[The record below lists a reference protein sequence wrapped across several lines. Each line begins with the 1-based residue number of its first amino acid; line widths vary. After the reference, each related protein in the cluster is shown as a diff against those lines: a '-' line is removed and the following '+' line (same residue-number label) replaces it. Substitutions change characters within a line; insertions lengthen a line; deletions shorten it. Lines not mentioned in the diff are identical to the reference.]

1 MVTNTTAVSS
11 DIAVHE
17 TAMQSFIF
25 KTYNEEELTW
35 QQHNDIH
42 RVLNQAYAHRTKS
55 FFKKTY
61 ADRQPIKRII
71 CEMDNQIVGHT
82 AIFEVTVMLD
92 KEPIKIGGIG
102 MTLSLKPFCDLGRQL
117 RKSAIE
123 VCRQLNYPLAIGRI
137 KNSANMKRSLQPL
150 VACFL
155 DTSLVGASTASHV
168 WEILAV
174 YDTHTDMKALNRF
187 CLYFNSQPSL
197 IIDGEV
203 F

>member
-1 MVTNTTAVSS
+1 M
-11 DIAVHE
+11 AVHE
-17 TAMQSFIF
+17 TAIQPFIF
-25 KTYNEEELTW
+25 KTYNEDELTW

-42 RVLNQAYAHRTKS
+42 RALNQAYAHRTKS

-61 ADRQPIKRII
+61 AERQPIKRVI
-71 CEMDNQIVGHT
+71 CEIDNQIIGHV
-82 AIFEVTVMLD
+82 AIFELTVMLD
-92 KEPIKIGGIG
+92 NEPIKIGGVG
-102 MTLSLKPFCDLGRQL
+102 MTLSLKLFCDLGRQL

-155 DTSLVGASTASHV
+155 NVPLIGTSSTSHA

-174 YDTHTDMKALNRF
+174 YDTHVDARVLNRF
-187 CLYFNSQPSL
+187 CLNFNSQSSV
-197 IIDGEV
+197 IIDGEI